1 MHCPKCGV
9 EVMEQAGFCHKCG
22 AELDAAQSEFS
33 AEEMTPHATG
43 AEEAA
48 DQPPATPIEKMQ
60 RAAASRRDADEETEE
75 DLWHGGYSSKAMLG
89 AWVLS
94 GLITIGLLVL
104 AVWAGHPWIGWPV
117 AVGIPLLW
125 LYQLS
130 TLCYRRWNIRYQLT
144 NQRFIHQTGILRRV
158 TDRIEVID
166 MDDIACEQKLLERP
180 VGVGTIRISS
190 SDSSHPELT
199 MLGIENVKEVA
210 TLIDDTRRAE
220 RRRRGLHIES
230 I

>member
-9 EVMEQAGFCHKCG
+9 EVMEAAGFCHKCG
-22 AELDAAQSEFS
+22 AELDAGESEFS
-33 AEEMTPHATG
+33 AQEVNPPSTG
-43 AEEAA
+43 AEEQA
-48 DQPPATPIEKMQ
+48 PVTPLEKMQ
-60 RAAASRRDADEETEE
+60 QAAASRRDVEDETEE

-94 GLITIGLLVL
+94 SLVTVGLLVL
-104 AVWAGHPWIGWPV
+104 AVWAGNKWIGWPV

-125 LYQLS
+125 IYQLAK
-130 TLCYRRWNIRYQLT
+130 LCYRRWNIRYQLT

-166 MDDIACEQKLLERP
+166 MDDITSEQKLLERP

-190 SDSSHPELT
+190 SDRSHPELI

-210 TLIDDTRRAE
+210 TLIDETRRAE

>member
-22 AELDAAQSEFS
+22 AELDAAESEFS
-33 AEEMTPHATG
+33 AEEVSPPSTS
-43 AEEAA
+43 AEE
-48 DQPPATPIEKMQ
+48 QPPATPIEKMQ
-60 RAAASRRDADEETEE
+60 QAVASRRDVEDEAEE
-75 DLWHGGYSSKAMLG
+75 DLWRGGYSSKAMLG

-94 GLITIGLLVL
+94 SLVTVAL
-104 AVWAGHPWIGWPV
+104 VIFAFWAWQPWVGWPV
-117 AVGIPLLW
+117 AVGIPALW

-130 TLCYRRWNIRYQLT
+130 TLCYRRWNIRYHLT

-166 MDDIACEQKLLERP
+166 MDDITSEQKLLERV

-190 SDSSHPELT
+190 SDRSHPELI

-210 TLIDDTRRAE
+210 TLIDETRRAE

>member
-22 AELDAAQSEFS
+22 AQLDTAESEFS
-33 AEEMTPHATG
+33 AEEVTPRSTDA
-43 AEEAA
+43 EAA
-48 DQPPATPIEKMQ
+48 ATPIEKMQ
-60 RAAASRRDADEETEE
+60 EAAASRQGAEEETEE

-94 GLITIGLLVL
+94 SLLTVVLLVL
-104 AVWAGHPWIGWPV
+104 AFWAWKPWVGWPV

-190 SDSSHPELT
+190 SDRSHPELI

-210 TLIDDTRRAE
+210 SLIDDTRRAE